1 MTNEVNN
8 KKGTSFVTF
17 LHQKRAQI
25 RGIDFALALLIFILA
40 FSQVILVLTNLLI
53 PSLVQLEAY
62 SQEQEVNKHFSNV
75 FLTQGTPTSWG
86 TIPTDVLPEFKLGLQ
101 NTHGLL
107 DFTKINRLVSGVSS
121 YWAID
126 YVSVKISY
134 SMIKDFVI
142 EITSPINIE
151 INSMEV
157 FYSYIEVKGEV
168 LEYYT
173 SIEGANIWA
182 FAIDS
187 ENQVSTNSTT
197 TKNIDDSIAFSVAIP
212 IDAADYY
219 VVAIIAEVGGI
230 YQDYEVKHLERVGFP
245 LDFEYRDFDI
255 IPFIQEND
263 DSPSSAIDVSYNKLS
278 IEDEVS
284 ATVVFPFEGL
294 DVQYFQQDMI
304 LIDVPEEGDIY
315 QALNVP
321 VPSSGFAVVIITEQT
336 SSDYRVGYIG
346 IPMLLSPEHGGYYG
360 ATDKLAQTTIS
371 MNQMI
376 TIRDILVK
384 CQIWYG

>member
-230 YQDYEVKHLERVGFP
+230 YQDYEVKHLEKVGFP

-336 SSDYRVGYIG
+336 SNDYRVGYIG

>member
-1 MTNEVNN
+1 MTNEVN
-8 KKGTSFVTF
+8 KKKRTSFVTF
-17 LHQKRAQI
+17 LHQKKAQI

-62 SQEQEVNKHFSNV
+62 SQEQEANKHFSNV

-101 NTHGLL
+101 NTQGSL
-107 DFTKINRLVSGVSS
+107 DFTKINRLVHGVSS

-151 INSMEV
+151 INSIEI
-157 FYSYIEVKGEV
+157 FYTYIEVKGEV

-173 SIEGANIWA
+173 PIERANIWA

-197 TKNIDDSIAFSVAIP
+197 TKNIDDSIAFSAVIP
-212 IDAADYY
+212 IDESDYY

-230 YQDYEVKHLERVGFP
+230 YQDYEVKHLEKVGFP
-245 LDFEYRDFDI
+245 LDFEYRAFDI
-255 IPFIQEND
+255 IPFIQESD
-263 DSPSSAIDVSYNKLS
+263 DSPSSAIDISYKKLS
-278 IEDEVS
+278 IKDEVR

-304 LIDVPEEGDIY
+304 LIDETEEGDIY
-315 QALNVP
+315 QVLNIP
-321 VPSSGFAVVIITEQT
+321 VPSSGFAVVIVTEQT
-336 SSDYRVGYIG
+336 GSDYRVGYIG
-346 IPMLLSPEHGGYYG
+346 IPMLLSPEHGGYFG
-360 ATDKLAQTTIS
+360 ATDKLAQSIIS

-376 TIRDILVK
+376 TIRGILVK

>member
-336 SSDYRVGYIG
+336 SSNYRVGYIG

>member
-1 MTNEVNN
+1 MNN

>member
-1 MTNEVNN
+1 MTNEVSK
-8 KKGTSFVTF
+8 KKGVSFVTF

-40 FSQVILVLTNLLI
+40 FSQVILVLTNLLV

-86 TIPTDVLPEFKLGLQ
+86 TIPTGVLPEFMLGLQ
-101 NTHGLL
+101 STHSSL

-126 YVSVKISY
+126 YVSVKTSY

-157 FYSYIEVKGEV
+157 FYTYIEVKGEV

-173 SIEGANIWA
+173 PIEGANIWA

-187 ENQVSTNSTT
+187 ENQVSTNSTA
-197 TKNIDDSIAFSVAIP
+197 TKNIDDSIAFSVNIP
-212 IDAADYY
+212 INAADYY

-230 YQDYEVKHLERVGFP
+230 YQDYEVKHLERIGFP
-245 LDFEYRDFDI
+245 LDFEFRDFDI
-255 IPFIQEND
+255 IPFIQESD
-263 DSPSSAIDVSYNKLS
+263 DSPSSAIDISYNKLS
-278 IEDEVS
+278 TEDEVS

-336 SSDYRVGYIG
+336 GSDYRVGYIG
-346 IPMLLSPEHGGYYG
+346 IPMLLSPEHGGYFG
-360 ATDKLAQTTIS
+360 ATDKLAQITIS
-371 MNQMI
+371 INQMI

>member
-1 MTNEVNN
+1 MNN

-168 LEYYT
+168 LE
-173 SIEGANIWA
+173 ILNI
-182 FAIDS
+182 
-187 ENQVSTNSTT
+187 
-197 TKNIDDSIAFSVAIP
+197 
-212 IDAADYY
+212 
-219 VVAIIAEVGGI
+219 
-230 YQDYEVKHLERVGFP
+230 
-245 LDFEYRDFDI
+245 
-255 IPFIQEND
+255 
-263 DSPSSAIDVSYNKLS
+263 
-278 IEDEVS
+278 
-284 ATVVFPFEGL
+284 
-294 DVQYFQQDMI
+294 
-304 LIDVPEEGDIY
+304 
-315 QALNVP
+315 
-321 VPSSGFAVVIITEQT
+321 
-336 SSDYRVGYIG
+336 
-346 IPMLLSPEHGGYYG
+346 
-360 ATDKLAQTTIS
+360 
-371 MNQMI
+371 
-376 TIRDILVK
+376 
-384 CQIWYG
+384 